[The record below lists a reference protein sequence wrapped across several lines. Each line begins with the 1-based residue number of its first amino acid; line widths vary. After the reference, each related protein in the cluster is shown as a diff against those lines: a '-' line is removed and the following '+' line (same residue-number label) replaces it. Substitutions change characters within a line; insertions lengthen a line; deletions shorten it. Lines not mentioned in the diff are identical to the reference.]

1 MVMQPFDPGGTPA
14 VPGGW
19 QAWEPWD
26 AVEWLGSVGGGIIGG
41 FMGKS
46 PASATTGAIVGSE
59 LGAAAARYFR
69 GAEGTS
75 GMQLTAPG
83 TVHPVTLV
91 KVWKAGLATFAIDN
105 EGRRWA
111 FRNKLGIWKR
121 VPVRRNIV
129 ISGKDILRA
138 KRLIRKSR
146 QLQTIRHELGLY
158 SAKRKRKR

>member
-1 MVMQPFDPGGTPA
+1 MQ
-14 VPGGW
+14 
-19 QAWEPWD
+19 
-26 AVEWLGSVGGGIIGG
+26 WLGAGLGGIIGG
-41 FMGKS
+41 LFGKS
-46 PASATTGAIVGSE
+46 PVATIQGIQMGYEIAGEARELFEGQSE
-59 LGAAAARYFR
+59 S
-69 GAEGTS
+69 S
-75 GMQLTAPG
+75 GLELTAPG

-91 KVWKAGLATFAIDN
+91 KVWRAGLATFAIDN

>member
-1 MVMQPFDPGGTPA
+1 M
-14 VPGGW
+14 
-19 QAWEPWD
+19 
-26 AVEWLGSVGGGIIGG
+26 EWLGSGLGGVVGGLL
-41 FMGKS
+41 GKS
-46 PASATTGAIVGSE
+46 PGAVVGGAMLGSE
-59 LGAAAARYFR
+59 LAGAARELF
-69 GAEGTS
+69 EGSGETS

-91 KVWKAGLATFAIDN
+91 KVWRAGLATFAIDN